1 MNDSFCFPSMISH
14 GYCFKVCLFR
24 LCSQLLLKNFRDCIT
39 VHLSRYKQNISLL
52 FTVLHCQLRDSF
64 VILAQLVV
72 TCQHLFLKL
81 FETFFCLRGSLESYF
96 GLWLSVVSFVVFCRI
111 VFDDLAILPKCFH
124 FGNPFFDFFLLL

>member
-1 MNDSFCFPSMISH
+1 MRQHSASKFT
-14 GYCFKVCLFR
+14 YELA
-24 LCSQLLLKNFRDCIT
+24 
-39 VHLSRYKQNISLL
+39 LL
-52 FTVLHCQLRDSF
+52 FTVSCCQLRDSF
-64 VILAQLVV
+64 VILAQLVI

-111 VFDDLAILPKCFH
+111 VFDDFAILPKCFH